1 MCDFGYD
8 KQLMVYDRFAIER
21 DAYNLAPES
30 ESMLPI
36 RVAGSMLSSVYSS
49 SPSNHSRK

>member
-21 DAYNLAPES
+21 DAYNLAPGLGQILS
-30 ESMLPI
+30 VQTAGSI
-36 RVAGSMLSSVYSS
+36 RVSAYYF
-49 SPSNHSRK
+49 SPSNNSLK